1 MSRLQLVCQVCW
13 QPIEFG
19 HLGIDTAAVAAYQAA
34 EAARKARP
42 AGDEPDD
49 ALSTT
54 LEPLTWVTHCEGCED
69 RLPNTCGYCIQVS
82 QLRTYKDLVRW
93 TGHLMG
99 KTWFAATDWNH
110 MLEEVAEGRDRR
122 FREVAR

>member
-19 HLGIDTAAVAAYQAA
+19 HLGIDTAAVAKYQAA
-34 EAARKARP
+34 EAARKAQP

-49 ALSTT
+49 ALSA

-69 RLPNTCGYCIQVS
+69 GLSNTCGYCIQVS

-110 MLEEVAEGRDRR
+110 MLEKIAEGRDRR
-122 FREVAR
+122 FREVSR